1 MKRTAKAG
9 LFPASLMR
17 EGTMR
22 HDARAVFNRVPPA
35 QGNWYSIQNKKDD
48 TAVVY
53 IYDEIGFWGVEAS
66 QFVKE
71 IADIDAKNIH
81 LHINSPGGEVF
92 DGVAIYNAL
101 KVHPAHVK
109 VVVDALAA
117 SSASFITQAGDE
129 VVMTR
134 NATMMIHDAM
144 ALAIGNEDDML
155 EAAALLSRIS
165 DNIADIYAV
174 NAGGTV
180 EDWRAQMKEEVWF
193 TASEAVEAG
202 LATEMLDATDEEAE
216 EATNKWDLSIF
227 NYAGRDKAPSPVEVR
242 SEITN
247 RVKEASMGKAAPK
260 NQEETT
266 TPPADPPVEPVEP
279 GTDPAV
285 EEPEDEE
292 PTPEG
297 QLEPALVPAAPAPE
311 PTAQAPRMVAGV
323 TFNMNGGQVTD
334 LNAVQN
340 HIDGLELF
348 RKETLENGRK
358 SFIAQLAT
366 DRKIAAPQITDLE
379 EFALGLTDEQYE
391 KWTATWNV
399 AAPLAALGSH
409 ASGVSN
415 PSGDDSPEDAQA
427 AELQKYKDIVRQH
440 KLGGMS
446 PEAIQKTD
454 SYIRLK
460 ELDPEYKL

>member
-1 MKRTAKAG
+1 
-9 LFPASLMR
+9 
-17 EGTMR
+17 MR
-22 HDARAVFNRVPPA
+22 HDARAVFNRVAPK
-35 QGNWYSIQNKKDD
+35 GNWYSIENKKKDD
-48 TAVVY
+48 TATVY
-53 IYDEIGFWGVEAS
+53 IYDEIGFWGVDAS
-66 QFVKE
+66 TFVKE
-71 IADIDAKNIH
+71 LKDIDASNID

-101 KVHPAHVK
+101 KQHPAYVK
-109 VVVDALAA
+109 TIVDALAA
-117 SSASFITQAGDE
+117 SSASFIAQAGDE
-129 VVMTR
+129 IVMTR
-134 NATMMIHDAM
+134 NGQMMIHDAM

-155 EAAALLSRIS
+155 EAAALLSRVS
-165 DNIADIYAV
+165 NNIADIYAV

-180 EDWRAQMKEEVWF
+180 EDWRALMKKEVWF

-227 NYAGRDKAPSPVEVR
+227 NYAGREEAPSPVEVQ

-279 GTDPAV
+279 STDPAV
-285 EEPEDEE
+285 EEPDEDEE
-292 PTPEG
+292 PTPE
-297 QLEPALVPAAPAPE
+297 EPEETTEPEAPAP
-311 PTAQAPRMVAGV
+311 TAQTPRMVTGV
-323 TFNMNGGQVTD
+323 TFTMNGSQVTD
-334 LNAVQN
+334 LNAVQS

-348 RKETLENGRK
+348 RNETLTNARK
-358 SFIAQLAT
+358 SFVAQLAT

-379 EFALGLTDEQYE
+379 EFALGLTDTQYE

-409 ASGVSN
+409 ASGVTN
-415 PSGDDSPEDAQA
+415 PSGDDTPEDAQA
-427 AELQKYKDIVRQH
+427 AEIQKYKDIVRQH
-440 KLGGMS
+440 QLGGML
-446 PEAIQKTD
+446 PEAILKTE
-454 SYIRLK
+454 SYNRLK
-460 ELDPEYKL
+460 ALVPEYEL

>member
-9 LFPASLMR
+9 LVPASLMR

-22 HDARAVFNRVPPA
+22 HDARAVFNRVPPRN
-35 QGNWYSIQNKKDD
+35 GNWYSIENKKND

-66 QFVKE
+66 VFVKDLR
-71 IADIDAKNIH
+71 DIDAKTIE
-81 LHINSPGGEVF
+81 LHVNSPGGEVF

-134 NATMMIHDAM
+134 NASMMIHDAM

-174 NAGGTV
+174 NAGGSV
-180 EDWRAQMKEEVWF
+180 EEWRALMKEEVWF

-216 EATNKWDLSIF
+216 KATNKWDLSIF
-227 NYAGRDKAPSPVEVR
+227 NYAGRDVAPSPVEVR

-247 RVKEASMGKAAPK
+247 RVKEASMGKTAPK
-260 NQEETT
+260 NQDEPT

-285 EEPEDEE
+285 DEPEDEDDDA
-292 PTPEG
+292 
-297 QLEPALVPAAPAPE
+297 LEPAVVPAAPAAPE

-323 TFNMNGGQVTD
+323 TFNMNGGQVAD
-334 LNAVQN
+334 LTAVQN

-358 SFIAQLAT
+358 SFVATLAT

-415 PSGDDSPEDAQA
+415 PSGDNSPEDEKT
-427 AELQKYKDIVRQH
+427 AEIQKYKDIVRQH

-446 PEAIQKTD
+446 PDAIQKTE
-454 SYIRLK
+454 SYNKLIAL
-460 ELDPEYKL
+460 EPEYKL

>member
-9 LFPASLMR
+9 LVPASLMR

-22 HDARAVFNRVPPA
+22 HDARAVFNRVPPRN
-35 QGNWYSIQNKKDD
+35 GNWYSIENKKND

-66 QFVKE
+66 VFVKDLR
-71 IADIDAKNIH
+71 DIDAKTIE
-81 LHINSPGGEVF
+81 LHVNSPGGEVF

-134 NATMMIHDAM
+134 NASMMIHDAM

-174 NAGGTV
+174 NAGGSV
-180 EDWRAQMKEEVWF
+180 EEWRALMKEEVWF

-216 EATNKWDLSIF
+216 KATNKWDLSIF
-227 NYAGRDKAPSPVEVR
+227 NYAGRDVAPSPVEVR

-247 RVKEASMGKAAPK
+247 RVKEASMGKTAPK
-260 NQEETT
+260 NQDEPT

-285 EEPEDEE
+285 DEPEDEDDDA
-292 PTPEG
+292 
-297 QLEPALVPAAPAPE
+297 LEPAVVPAAPAAPE
-311 PTAQAPRMVAGV
+311 PTAQAPRMVTGV
-323 TFNMNGGQVTD
+323 TFNMNGGQVAD
-334 LNAVQN
+334 LTAVQN

-358 SFIAQLAT
+358 SFVASLAT

-409 ASGVSN
+409 AAGVSN
-415 PSGDDSPEDAQA
+415 PSGDESPETAKT
-427 AELQKYKDIVRQH
+427 AEIQKYKDIVRQH
-440 KLGGMS
+440 QLGGMS
-446 PEAIQKTD
+446 PEAIQKTE
-454 SYIRLK
+454 SYNKLLD
-460 ELDPEYKL
+460 LDPEYKL

>member
-1 MKRTAKAG
+1 MKI
-9 LFPASLMR
+9 S
-17 EGTMR
+17 
-22 HDARAVFNRVPPA
+22 
-35 QGNWYSIQNKKDD
+35 
-48 TAVVY
+48 
-53 IYDEIGFWGVEAS
+53 
-66 QFVKE
+66 
-71 IADIDAKNIH
+71 DIDAKSIE
-81 LHINSPGGEVF
+81 LHVNSPGGEVF

-101 KVHPAHVK
+101 KQHPAKVK

-144 ALAIGNEDDML
+144 ALAIGNEEDML
-155 EAAALLSRIS
+155 DAAALLSRVS
-165 DNIADIYAV
+165 NNIADIYAV

-180 EDWRAQMKEEVWF
+180 EDWRALDEKKVWF

-247 RVKEASMGKAAPK
+247 RVKEASMGKTAPK

-266 TPPADPPVEPVEP
+266 TPPAEPPVEPGQPVQPVEP
-279 GTDPAV
+279 VADPS
-285 EEPEDEE
+285 EEPEAEE
-292 PTPEG
+292 VETET
-297 QLEPALVPAAPAPE
+297 ETTTTTTTTVPAAPE
-311 PTAQAPRMVAGV
+311 PTAQTPRMVTGV
-323 TFNMNGGQVTD
+323 SFNVNGGQVTD

-340 HIDGLELF
+340 HISGLEQF
-348 RKETLENGRK
+348 RNETLTNARK
-358 SFIAQLAT
+358 TFVAQLAS
-366 DRKIAAPQITDLE
+366 DKKIAAPQITDLE
-379 EFALGLTDEQYE
+379 EFALGLSDAQYE

-399 AAPLAALGSH
+399 AAPLAALQSH

-415 PSGDDSPEDAQA
+415 PKGDSDPEDAQTT
-427 AELQKYKDIVRQH
+427 EIQKYKDIVRQH

-446 PEAIQKTD
+446 PEAIAKTD
-454 SYIRLK
+454 SYTRLK
-460 ELDPEYKL
+460 ALVPDYEL